1 MNAFKKLAY
10 SFGFALALLLGVVLG
25 SHFYTPDVQA
35 QGGVTGFSSIR
46 VTGFYREQPR
56 TVITVTANSTINATG
71 GYQRIAAASAVGTSG
86 DNLVVEPAGTLLT
99 LVNVGSNT
107 VTITETANTVSAG
120 NVALGAGDS
129 ATFLSDGSNWYQ
141 IAASNN

>member
-25 SHFYTPDVQA
+25 SNFYTPDVQA
-35 QGGVTGFSSIR
+35 QGGVTGFSSVR

-56 TVITVTANSTINATG
+56 TVITVTANSTINTTG
-71 GYQRIAAASAVGTSG
+71 GYQRLAAASAVGTSG
-86 DNLVVEPAGTLLT
+86 NSLVVEPAGTLLT

-107 VTITETANTVSAG
+107 ITITETANMVSAG

-129 ATFLSDGSNWYQ
+129 ATFLSDGADWYQ
-141 IAASNN
+141 VAGSNN